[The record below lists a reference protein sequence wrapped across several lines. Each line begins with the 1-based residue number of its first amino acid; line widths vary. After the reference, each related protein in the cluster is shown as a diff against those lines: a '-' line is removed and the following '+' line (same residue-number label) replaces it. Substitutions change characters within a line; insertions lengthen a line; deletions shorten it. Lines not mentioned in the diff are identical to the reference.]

1 MTIFCAIL
9 PFIVHKKRLS
19 EGQGTNLILFTYLP
33 VASVYWSH
41 TAYNQRF
48 RNNEYGSAYSNL
60 TVSFKRISSC
70 VTGVCRT
77 QQGMASRPHMA
88 EADVAT
94 RRSRREEAFIIHYN
108 MNCN

>member
-1 MTIFCAIL
+1 MYA
-9 PFIVHKKRLS
+9 PAS
-19 EGQGTNLILFTYLP
+19 
-33 VASVYWSH
+33 SVYWNQ
-41 TAYNQRF
+41 TAYHRF
-48 RNNEYGSAYSNL
+48 RKNEYGSAYSNL

-94 RRSRREEAFIIHYN
+94 RRSVAERKHLLSTTI
-108 MNCN
+108 